1 MRFTETI
8 TIYNKIPQHGR
19 EPEKLRRT
27 VVHGVFWDYTT
38 GAAFGKSGKD
48 DSDSIT
54 VMIPDMPALV
64 PAAEWFRDGCPEDK
78 FKLSPGDIIARG
90 ECGDISSAAELERQ
104 HTEKLIITAVRDCRF
119 GSGCLLPPVASLF
132 FAGMVANRQPMMD
145 STSFRCSSTIQSSGI
160 WIHTSLC
167 VPEC

>member
-8 TIYNKIPQHGR
+8 TIYNKIPQQGR
-19 EPEKLRRT
+19 EPEKFRRT
-27 VVHGVFWDYTT
+27 VVHEVFWDSTS

-54 VMIPDMPALV
+54 VM
-64 PAAEWFRDGCPEDK
+64 EWFRSGCPEDK
-78 FKLSPGDIIARG
+78 FTLSPGDIIARG

-119 GSGCLLPPVASLF
+119 GSASLRHWE
-132 FAGMVANRQPMMD
+132 A
-145 STSFRCSSTIQSSGI
+145 SGK
-160 WIHTSLC
+160 
-167 VPEC
+167 

>member
-8 TIYNKIPQHGR
+8 TIYNKIPQQGR
-19 EPEKLRRT
+19 EPEKFRRT
-27 VVHGVFWDYTT
+27 VVHEVFWDSTS

-54 VMIPDMPALV
+54 VMIPDLPALV
-64 PAAEWFRDGCPEDK
+64 SAAEWFRSGCTEDK
-78 FKLSPGDIIARG
+78 FTLSPGDIIARG

-119 GSGCLLPPVASLF
+119 GSASLRHWE
-132 FAGMVANRQPMMD
+132 A
-145 STSFRCSSTIQSSGI
+145 SGK
-160 WIHTSLC
+160 
-167 VPEC
+167 

>member
-8 TIYNKIPQHGR
+8 TIYNKIPQQGR
-19 EPEKLRRT
+19 EPEKFRRT
-27 VVHGVFWDYTT
+27 VVHEVFWDSTS

-54 VMIPDMPALV
+54 VMIPDLPALV
-64 PAAEWFRDGCPEDK
+64 SAAEWFRSGCTEDK
-78 FKLSPGDIIARG
+78 FTLSPGDIIARG

-119 GSGCLLPPVASLF
+119 GSPSLRHWE
-132 FAGMVANRQPMMD
+132 V
-145 STSFRCSSTIQSSGI
+145 SG
-160 WIHTSLC
+160 
-167 VPEC
+167 V